1 VIDVRPNGAGVVWS
15 AIDGDFL
22 RRVRKS
28 AIVFGLVL
36 AVPLATK
43 FGLAAAGG
51 WIAGGAWSLAN
62 LAATSSV
69 VRRVLTLEPRDRRAI
84 ALALAVKFPVLYA
97 IGFALLAVG
106 LPAMWLLA
114 GFAWPLFVAVLKAA
128 GRSYLRLDDAT
139 GASRQGNTRVLS

>member
-1 VIDVRPNGAGVVWS
+1 VIWT

-28 AIVFGLVL
+28 ATVFGLVL

-43 FGLAAAGG
+43 LGLAAAGA

-62 LAATSSV
+62 LAAIASV
-69 VRRVLTLEPRDRRAI
+69 IRRVLILEPRDRRAI
-84 ALALAVKFPVLYA
+84 AVSLAVKFPVLYA
-97 IGFALLAVG
+97 IGFLLLAAG
-106 LPAMWLLA
+106 LPATWLLA

-128 GRSYLRLDDAT
+128 GRSYLRLDDAPR
-139 GASRQGNTRVLS
+139 APRQGSRRVLS